1 MNFDSVTNVIDRII
15 VEAWALMELHK
26 MLAKEKRVTLQITR
40 AHGGRG
46 HAESAHGITV
56 FSIDLPSRN

>member
-1 MNFDSVTNVIDRII
+1 MNFDSVTNLIDRIT
-15 VEAWALMELHK
+15 VEARALMEFHK
-26 MLAKEKRVTLQITR
+26 MLDKEKRVTLQITG